1 LISDP
6 EAELEKLI
14 LQGALE
20 AHARDELGIS
30 ETLTAHLSGRPFI
43 WCEIVKKPS
52 G

>member
-1 LISDP
+1 MISDP
-6 EAELEKLI
+6 EAELEKLS

-30 ETLTAHLSGRPFI
+30 ETLTARPQRPAI
-43 WCEIVKKPS
+43 YL